1 MRKEKVM
8 ERPLLTENARLIES
22 YYYLYQ
28 TGIFTDREFA
38 EIKKRLLER
47 DLGGL
52 SETVKMGMPE
62 PHKKM
67 AGAPES
73 DGRRKT
79 KNCAVCGKEFT
90 GYSASRY
97 CSNACRERAKA
108 EKKSGRRGCGGHAL
122 RRRRP

>member
-1 MRKEKVM
+1 MM
-8 ERPLLTENARLIES
+8 ERPILTENARLIES
-22 YYYLYQ
+22 YYYLHQ
-28 TGIFTDREFA
+28 EGIFTGQEFS

-47 DLGGL
+47 DLGGP
-52 SETVKMGMPE
+52 SETVKTEMPE
-62 PHKKM
+62 PHERM
-67 AGAPES
+67 AGAPQT

-108 EKKSGRRGCGGHAL
+108 EKKAAEEAAEDT
-122 RRRRP
+122 P